1 MPPPP
6 EPKGWWNA
14 DFRRRLGYYSF
25 GIAIGFMA
33 LGFFYSMKA
42 KALREQAASN
52 PPAATNPIPLPNAA
66 PAPTPSK

>member
-1 MPPPP
+1 
-6 EPKGWWNA
+6 
-14 DFRRRLGYYSF
+14 
-25 GIAIGFMA
+25 MA